1 MSVIEIILEAFAF
14 EVIDVVMIF
23 DLISLIGISI
33 RRFKDLIYS
42 ISLEHFYF
50 ILIPILLKK
59 IIFSSLQEGFIYVS

>member
-50 ILIPILLKK
+50 ILIPIL
-59 IIFSSLQEGFIYVS
+59 SAVSLLTE